1 MKFTIIKLKNNFIH
15 SISGLRYALSEHSF
29 RVELVVGF
37 ILLPILIVIRC
48 PIELKLLLLFSYLL
62 ILICELLNTAIEGLC
77 NRITQEEDPQIKV
90 IKDIASAAVFIAVLL
105 FLGILISFAYECLM

>member
-15 SISGLRYALSEHSF
+15 SISGLRYGLSEHSF
-29 RVELVVGF
+29 RIGLLVGF
-37 ILLPILIVIRC
+37 VLLPILIVVRC
-48 PIELKLLLLFSYLL
+48 PIELKLFLLFSYLL

-77 NRITQEEDPQIKV
+77 NRITQEEDSQIKV